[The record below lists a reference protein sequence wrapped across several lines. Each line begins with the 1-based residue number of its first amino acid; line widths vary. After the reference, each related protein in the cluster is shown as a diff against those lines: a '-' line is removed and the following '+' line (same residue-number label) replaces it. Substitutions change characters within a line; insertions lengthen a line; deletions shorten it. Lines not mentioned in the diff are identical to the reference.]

1 MWYYNNVKRGYTP
14 SLIIKKKFQK
24 TFEKPLDKQYQIC
37 YNNYRKKEKRGN
49 KYGCFNEIRVWFEVY
64 WFGF

>member
-1 MWYYNNVKRGYTP
+1 MSRGDTP
-14 SLIIKKKFQK
+14 HQNGKQIGKVWKAVQK

>member
-1 MWYYNNVKRGYTP
+1 M
-14 SLIIKKKFQK
+14 IKKKFQK
-24 TFEKPLDKQYQIC
+24 TFEEPLDKQYQIC

>member
-1 MWYYNNVKRGYTP
+1 MGETDRQSVEGCPKN
-14 SLIIKKKFQK
+14 F
-24 TFEKPLDKQYQIC
+24 FEKPLDKQYQIC

-49 KYGCFNEIRVWFEVY
+49 KYGCFNEIRVWFEIY